1 MIEPRTI
8 GELKNSRWAE
18 APLRGRTVRE
28 EIRSNLLKR
37 LESGGPL
44 FPGIVG
50 YEDTILPQI
59 INALLARHHFILLGL
74 RGQAKSRILRDL
86 TTLLDEKIPI
96 IAGSEVNDDPFAPIS
111 KYARDLLDECG
122 EATPIA
128 WLRREQRYVEKLATP
143 DVTIADLIGDVDPIK
158 AARGGHLLSD
168 ELTMHFGLLPR
179 ANRGIF
185 AINELPDLSG
195 KVQVGLFNIMQE
207 GDVQIKGYPVRLPL
221 DVLLAF
227 TANPEDYTAR
237 GKIITPLKDRIGSEV
252 ITHYPR
258 TVQLGMEIT
267 AQEAWTRRG
276 GKPLD
281 IPDFVL
287 EVIERVAFEAREDK
301 RVDKRSGVS
310 QRLPISTLENA
321 ISNAERR
328 TVALGEEKVVPRIS
342 DIYAAVPSIT
352 GKLELEYEGE
362 LQGGDII
369 ARDLIRRAAGRV
381 MEERMGGADLG
392 RIVTWF
398 DQGGA
403 LKVSGD
409 QRSDVCLKGFSVVPG
424 LVETVTEFG
433 LAQSKDA
440 ARQVAG
446 CELVLEGLAS
456 QKRIS
461 RSEELGYTRAKP
473 ERREPGY
480 GKGGISFG

>member
-37 LESGGPL
+37 LETTGPL

-86 TTLLDEKIPI
+86 TSLLDEKIPI

-111 KYARDLLDECG
+111 KYARELLEECG

-267 AQEAWTRRG
+267 AQEAWTGRG
-276 GKPLD
+276 GKPLEV
-281 IPDFVL
+281 PDFVL

-328 TVALGEEKVVPRIS
+328 TVALSEEKVVPRVRPCVGGAS
-342 DIYAAVPSIT
+342 GRGRPGQDRGLVRPGRRPEGFRRPAVRCLP
-352 GKLELEYEGE
+352 
-362 LQGGDII
+362 QGIQ
-369 ARDLIRRAAGRV
+369 RRSRAAGDRDGIRAGRTQGCTTPGRRV
-381 MEERMGGADLG
+381 RAGAG
-392 RIVTWF
+392 R
-398 DQGGA
+398 
-403 LKVSGD
+403 
-409 QRSDVCLKGFSVVPG
+409 
-424 LVETVTEFG
+424 FG
-433 LAQSKDA
+433 LAEADQ
-440 ARQVAG
+440 
-446 CELVLEGLAS
+446 
-456 QKRIS
+456 
-461 RSEELGYTRAKP
+461 P
-473 ERREPGY
+473 E
-480 GKGGISFG
+480 